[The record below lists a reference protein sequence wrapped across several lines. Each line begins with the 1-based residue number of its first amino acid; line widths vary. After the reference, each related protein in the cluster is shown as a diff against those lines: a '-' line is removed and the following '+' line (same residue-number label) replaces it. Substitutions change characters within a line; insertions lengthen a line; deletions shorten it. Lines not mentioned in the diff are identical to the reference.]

1 MGSVDMHWQVQEAKQ
16 RFSELL
22 RAVESE
28 GAQYVTK
35 HGKEIAVVVSIDE
48 FHRLSGAGRP
58 YRDFRDWL
66 LNGPKLDMSNDEID
80 ALFVRDRSEPES
92 GRETPFVGPEWE

>member
-1 MGSVDMHWQVQEAKQ
+1 MHWQVQEAKQ

-28 GAQYVTK
+28 GVQYVTK

-48 FHRLSGAGRP
+48 FHRLASSETRKSFAEHILG
-58 YRDFRDWL
+58 F
-66 LNGPKLDMSNDEID
+66 PKLGIPNDEID
-80 ALFVRDRSEPES
+80 ALFARQTSEPES
-92 GRETPFVGPEWE
+92 QRKTPFVGPEWE